1 MKIKRVMAGI
11 FAAVICSSMT
21 LIPQTVE
28 AFDVT
33 LKNHSIDYICG
44 SVNVPNGATV
54 EARYTTDEMTHSN
67 GELSLI
73 VTVPD
78 TVSEACF
85 GVIKASNESS
95 FTTQQSDC
103 EITFSSIG
111 SEGLKVLNYL
121 SSDTNVILQHKF
133 SICYDDWD
141 VGDSLYLGDS
151 CYKVDYAD
159 DGNLEIRVEPTHGET
174 SFGNV
179 LWNETQTLPEL
190 PQTEPVAV
198 TEEVLPNPTAPWS
211 VTEPA
216 TETAA
221 QKDAASAFET
231 TTTTEAVFATE
242 PVSVT
247 EAIETL
253 PTPTMP
259 LEAYYEVP
267 ETVSETTTADPLLY
281 FNRDWMVYI
290 NLETLSSSRKDY
302 CWDLDSRAV
311 LGDADCDGSVT
322 LVDAVVLA
330 RFLTENGQM
339 PVGGIMNTDFN
350 ESGAPDLKDAVNL
363 MRYACGDMTKQ
374 ELMETSPF
382 ARHLPC

>member
-28 AFDVT
+28 AFYSVSAVQD
-33 LKNHSIDYICG
+33 IDFICG
-44 SVNVPNGATV
+44 SSRVQDGATAV
-54 EARYTTDEMTHSN
+54 VTFEEGTL
-67 GELSLI
+67 ELYVS
-73 VTVPD
+73 VPD
-78 TVSEACF
+78 DVAEAYTMQYCF
-85 GVIKASNESS
+85 GGIYATNPNSYALQSGGEVETASMGNAEMLYYQNSNDL
-95 FTTQQSDC
+95 FRQNA
-103 EITFSSIG
+103 FS
-111 SEGLKVLNYL
+111 LY
-121 SSDTNVILQHKF
+121 
-133 SICYDDWD
+133 YDQWA
-141 VGDSLYLGDS
+141 VGDSLYFGDY
-151 CYKVDYAD
+151 CYTLDNNMDIQITRTY
-159 DGNLEIRVEPTHGET
+159 GET
-174 SFGNV
+174 SLGNVFGN
-179 LWNETQTLPEL
+179 ES
-190 PQTEPVAV
+190 QTEPLA
-198 TEEVLPNPTAPWS
+198 TEPVFEETLPNPTAPWL

-221 QKDAASAFET
+221 QMDAASAFET
-231 TTTTEAVFATE
+231 TATTEAVIATE

-259 LEAYYEVP
+259 LETYYETP
-267 ETVSETTTADPLLY
+267 ETVFETTSADPLLF
-281 FNRDWMVYI
+281 FNRDWLVYI
-290 NLETLSSSRKDY
+290 DLETLGSSRKDY

-363 MRYACGDMTKQ
+363 MRYACGDMTEQ